1 MKQRFF
7 KSRFLLASATS
18 LTLFAGCQAS
28 TPTVTPPNASPS
40 SVNSILPSPEAT
52 PTSEASPTGDAS
64 PTPAP
69 SPTAEG
75 IPTPAPEVVPAGDFG
90 FVSKPHGFGF
100 ANGSGDKYDP
110 ANPSTAYLTL
120 SSMQKIFGDQN
131 VCTGTTSGANCKPTP
146 AAKKWQDQINTGMN
160 GGQCEGM
167 AVLALAVYQGI
178 EPLNTLEAG
187 KSATFDLSYNSSVRE
202 KVGYYFAYQY
212 TTETAQKATVKGT
225 PNEILEKIRPYLAKG
240 VKDPVTLGFYGTSG
254 GHATTPYGLSDK
266 GNGIVHLLMYDNNWP
281 GQERYIEIDTK
292 ANTWIYNFAA
302 TNPSEKADAWQGDA
316 NTKTLEFTHLS
327 GRLAKATCPYCTQ
340 TETAPEKNKQI
351 WLNAGNSGNAHIK
364 VIDKN
369 DPSKFIGWD
378 EKSGRWVN
386 NLPGANLKQDKSVV
400 KVGDVPSAPV
410 IEVPAGKEFQ
420 IKIDGKN
427 LGSSEN
433 VSVSV
438 FGQGKSMKVSDIDL
452 DPNQEDTL
460 SLPADGDSI
469 KYKPGNSPDKE
480 SPKFSYGFDNPN
492 GKDYEFEVD
501 SLEADDDEE
510 LGVDLQNGKLQVSD
524 TGNDVEKYDVKVNR
538 LNDDGS
544 EEDFSKDDVEMGADE
559 SDDIDFEGW
568 AGEGQGMMIGPDG
581 NLNLEPDVEADEL
594 D

>member
-1 MKQRFF
+1 MKQRFI
-7 KSRFLLASATS
+7 KHGLLLASATS
-18 LTLFAGCQAS
+18 LTLFAGCQ
-28 TPTVTPPNASPS
+28 PTSVNTPPLSTAPTASPAAGS
-40 SVNSILPSPEAT
+40 TVLPNLEAT
-52 PTSEASPTGDAS
+52 PTPEVSPGAEASS
-64 PTPAP
+64 SPAP
-69 SPTAEG
+69 AS
-75 IPTPAPEVVPAGDFG
+75 TPEALPAGDFG
-90 FVSKPHGFGF
+90 FVSKPNGFGF

-178 EPLNTLEAG
+178 EPLEALEAG
-187 KSATFDLSYNSSVRE
+187 KSTTFDLSYNSVVRE

-225 PNEILEKIRPYLAKG
+225 PNEIIEKIRPYLAKG
-240 VKDPVTLGFYGTSG
+240 VKDPVTLGFYGSSG
-254 GHATTPYGLSDK
+254 GHATTPYGLADK

-302 TNPSEKADAWQGDA
+302 TNPAEKADAWQGDA
-316 NTKTLEFTHLS
+316 NSKTLEFTHLS
-327 GRLAKATCPYCTQ
+327 GRLAQATCPYCTQ
-340 TETAPEKNKQI
+340 AETAPEKNKQI

-364 VIDKN
+364 VFDKN

-378 EKSGRWVN
+378 EKTGRWVN

-400 KVGDVPSAPV
+400 KVGDVPAAPV
-410 IEVPAGKEFQ
+410 IEVPSGKEYQ
-420 IKIDGKN
+420 IKVDGKN
-427 LGSSEN
+427 LSQAEN

-438 FGQGKSMKVSDIDL
+438 FGQGKSMKVSNIDL
-452 DPNQEDTL
+452 DPNQEDSL
-460 SLPADGDSI
+460 ALPADGDSI

-480 SPKFSYGFDNPN
+480 TPKFSYGFDNPN

-510 LGVDLQNGKLQVSD
+510 LGVDLENGKIRVSD

-544 EEDFSKDDVEMGADE
+544 EEDFSKDEVEMGADE

-568 AGEGQGMMIGPDG
+568 AGEGQSMMIGPDG
-581 NLNLEPDVEADEL
+581 NLQTEPDVEADEL

>member
-7 KSRFLLASATS
+7 KSRFLLASVTS
-18 LTLFAGCQAS
+18 LTLFAGCQAT
-28 TPTVTPPNASPS
+28 TPTVTPPSASPS

-52 PTSEASPTGDAS
+52 PTSGASPTVDAS

-69 SPTAEG
+69 DA
-75 IPTPAPEVVPAGDFG
+75 VPAGDFG
-90 FVSKPHGFGF
+90 FLSKPHGFGF
-100 ANGSGDKYDP
+100 ANGSGEKYDP
-110 ANPSTAYLTL
+110 ANPSTTYLTL
-120 SSMQKIFGDQN
+120 SSMQKMFGDES
-131 VCTGTTSGANCKPTP
+131 VCTGSTSGANCKPTP
-146 AAKKWQDQINTGMN
+146 AAKKWQEQINTGMN

-167 AVLALAVYQGI
+167 AVLALTLFQG
-178 EPLNTLEAG
+178 LDSLGSLEAD
-187 KSATFDLSYNSSVRE
+187 KSTAFDLTYNTAVRE
-202 KVGYYFAYQY
+202 KVAYYFAYQY
-212 TTETAQKATVKGT
+212 TTETAQKATTKGT
-225 PNEILEKIRPYLAKG
+225 PSEIIEQIKPFLAKG
-240 VKDPVTLGFYGTSG
+240 VKDPVTLGFYGAKG

-281 GQERYIEIDTK
+281 GQERFIEVDTK

-302 TNPSEKADAWQGDA
+302 TNPTEKADAWQGDA
-316 NTKTLEFTHLS
+316 NTKTLEFTRLS
-327 GRLAKATCPYCTQ
+327 GRLSKATCPYCNQ
-340 TETAPEKNKQI
+340 PEAVSEKNKQI

-364 VIDKN
+364 VVDKN

-420 IKIDGKN
+420 IKVDGKS
-427 LGSSEN
+427 LSQSEN
-433 VSVSV
+433 VSVTV
-438 FGQGKSMKVSDIDL
+438 FGQGKSMKVSNIDL
-452 DPNQEDTL
+452 DPNQDDTL
-460 SLPADGDSI
+460 ALPADGDSI

-510 LGVDLQNGKLQVSD
+510 LGVDLENGKIRVSD

-538 LNDDGS
+538 INDDGK

-568 AGEGQGMMIGPDG
+568 AGEGQSMMIGPDG